1 LHDEFYSLERILMR
15 IEKRCVLPFPVEI
28 VWDRLSNAE
37 VVGTCVPGVTRVE
50 KTDDRNFVV
59 TMTVKVGVI
68 KPTFRL
74 NVELVEQNPPVYLRS
89 TCAGEANGMMG
100 SLRGTTQIRLTALDG
115 GATEVDVQADGD
127 VFGRLGTFGYSV
139 LKGKADQLWDDFVA
153 NLTGAMKE
161 LVASA

>member
-1 LHDEFYSLERILMR
+1 MR
-15 IEKRCVLPFPVEI
+15 IEKRCILSFPVQF

-37 VVGTCVPGVTRVE
+37 VVGTCMPGVTSVE
-50 KTDDRNFVV
+50 KADDTNFVV
-59 TMTVKVGVI
+59 TITVKVGVI

-74 NVELVEQNPPVYLRS
+74 NVALVEQNPPVYLRS

-100 SLRGTTQIRLTALDG
+100 SLRGTTQIHLTALDG
-115 GATEVDVQADGD
+115 EATQVDVQADGD

-139 LKGKADQLWDDFVA
+139 LKGKADQLWEDFVA
-153 NLTGAMKE
+153 NLTVAMKK